1 MPKILVVFGA
11 TGHQGSSVISNVLND
26 QELSAEYQIR
36 AITRDV
42 NSDKAKQLK
51 DMVEVVH
58 GDMSDKESLG
68 PALTGAHT
76 VFIMTPPSFGS
87 SHEEEEFDNVK
98 AIADAAV
105 QQGATYLIYSTLPS
119 ISQLSGGKCTKIT
132 FFDAKAKAED
142 YVRSLNI
149 KSAFFAGGFFMENF
163 HQHSFLGP
171 QPGPDGTWVL
181 CRSCSPNTKLPYF
194 DATEDTGKWI
204 GAILANPDEYEGK
217 TFSAAQ
223 ALYSLDEIAAALSRA
238 TGKKVVY
245 KQLSAEEF
253 AQSLPLAG
261 HAFSEF
267 FLFMQDYGGYFGPET
282 EKLVSWAASRARGKL
297 TTLDEYFE
305 RHPLTLD

>member
-26 QELSAEYQIR
+26 QELSAEYKIR

-51 DMVEVVH
+51 DKVEVIY
-58 GDMSDKESLG
+58 GDTSDKESLG
-68 PALTGAHT
+68 SALTGAHT
-76 VFIMTPPSFGS
+76 VFIMTPPSFGANP
-87 SHEEEEFDNVK
+87 EETEVNIVK

-132 FFDAKAKAED
+132 FFDAKAKAES

-163 HQHSFLGP
+163 HQHPFLGP
-171 QPGPDGTWVL
+171 QPGPDGTWVIS
-181 CRSCSPNTKLPYF
+181 RSCSSTTKLPYF
-194 DATEDTGKWI
+194 DATKDTGKWI
-204 GAILANPDEYEGK
+204 GTILANPYEYEGK

-223 ALYSLDEIAAALSRA
+223 ALYSLDEIAAALSQA

-253 AQSLPLAG
+253 AQSIPVAG
-261 HAFSEF
+261 EAFSEF

-282 EKLVSWAASRARGKL
+282 EKLVSWAAGKARGKL
-297 TTLDEYFE
+297 TTLDDYFE
-305 RHPLTLD
+305 RHPLTLG